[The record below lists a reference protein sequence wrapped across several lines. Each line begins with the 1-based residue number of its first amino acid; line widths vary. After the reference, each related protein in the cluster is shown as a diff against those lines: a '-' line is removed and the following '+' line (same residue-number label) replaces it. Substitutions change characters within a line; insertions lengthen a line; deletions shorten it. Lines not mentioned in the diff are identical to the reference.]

1 MSEEHIIARQ
11 FLVQTG
17 IQELLDMDDVTEIAV
32 NQPGRIWFEGRD
44 GWCFRDTDKV
54 SYKALMGLAY
64 ALCNI
69 SGLED
74 ALKPHNPIASVV
86 LLVVNVVRLSFL
98 LQPRIIVL
106 FSQFVNHH

>member
-44 GWCFRDTDKV
+44 GWCFRDT
-54 SYKALMGLAY
+54 
-64 ALCNI
+64 
-69 SGLED
+69 
-74 ALKPHNPIASVV
+74 
-86 LLVVNVVRLSFL
+86 
-98 LQPRIIVL
+98 
-106 FSQFVNHH
+106 

>member
-86 LLVVNVVRLSFL
+86 LPGGERG
-98 LQPRIIVL
+98 QIIVPPAT
-106 FSQFVNHH
+106 